1 MGKYEKLLTKILRGT
16 SDANIDFN
24 SLCQLLIKLGFNQR
38 IKGDHFIFIKE
49 GIEEIINI
57 QPLNSKAK
65 AYQLKQIRNLI
76 IKYKLG
82 DNDVN

>member
-1 MGKYEKLLTKILRGT
+1 MGKYEKLLSKILKGT
-16 SDANIDFN
+16 TDANLDF
-24 SLCQLLIKLGFNQR
+24 SQVCQLLIKMGFSQR
-38 IKGDHFIFIKE
+38 VKGDHFIFSKD

-65 AYQLKQIRNLI
+65 AYQIKQIRNLI

-82 DNDVN
+82 DRDVN